1 MSPPIDGLIAAG
13 VICILIAALFDA
25 LIARAGGGS

>member
-1 MSPPIDGLIAAG
+1 MSALGGLIAAG
-13 VICILIAALFDA
+13 VLILVIATLFDA